1 MNKERERE
9 RGGGGRERETRS
21 ICAHSLRSNKTN
33 QFIYLCANGVKINWY
48 YLVLFN
54 LCNFVFCAQRRVAAL
69 EENGKWRTSAMI
81 HWYTRASRAAHITI
95 QSQFI
100 LKCSKHSLHFHIS
113 ASRARAIWQQ
123 QSISAVDTFARPNA
137 CEKNIRSEI
146 LLTTIFI
153 SAFVCMCVSVCY
165 HRCLLYPRSEYKRR
179 ENEKTALFSRCFAEY
194 LINTVGI
201 VRLYSGSMRFGWR
214 VFLFLLFFSVKILY
228 FRSLCASKSAPSFHS
243 PPVHSTH
250 NWDWGDDK
258 AKVRIQI
265 KSICYGIFLLT
276 SVVPFDV
283 CVMLNASILSCV
295 LCTVWL
301 RGCVCAVCI
310 AFIADNV
317 M

>member
-1 MNKERERE
+1 M
-9 RGGGGRERETRS
+9 
-21 ICAHSLRSNKTN
+21 
-33 QFIYLCANGVKINWY
+33 QFC
-48 YLVLFN
+48 VLFAAPRCRVGRKWKMKN
-54 LCNFVFCAQRRVAAL
+54 ERYDTLIHPCIARRAHYHSKPIYPKMFQTFTSLPHKRVARSRDMAATVDIRRRYVRPAKYMR
-69 EENGKWRTSAMI
+69 EEY
-81 HWYTRASRAAHITI
+81 H
-95 QSQFI
+95 
-100 LKCSKHSLHFHIS
+100 
-113 ASRARAIWQQ
+113 
-123 QSISAVDTFARPNA
+123 
-137 CEKNIRSEI
+137 IRSEI

-165 HRCLLYPRSEYKRR
+165 HRCLLYPRSENKRR